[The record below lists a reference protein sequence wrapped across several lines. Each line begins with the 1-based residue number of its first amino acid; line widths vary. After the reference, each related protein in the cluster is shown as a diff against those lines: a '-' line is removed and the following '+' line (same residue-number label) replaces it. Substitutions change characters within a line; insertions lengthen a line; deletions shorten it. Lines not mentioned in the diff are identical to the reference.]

1 MVSVRSGQPLPLRPA
16 GSVEIGPATCLVE
29 DDEGGMTFIWGMASS
44 YWKTGDVVGRR
55 LAAVTLVATRAARHG
70 EVAKAFGVDYD
81 TLRVWRRAWEVE
93 GAEGLRPERRGPKKP
108 SKLTDELGRLIRA
121 ARAEGETLAQIAA
134 TTGVSTDTVRRALS
148 ANAPETPLGSDDDPG
163 ESGGKALEPLA
174 RPEARDLERALAHAG
189 MLAGAPPVIC
199 EGASLPYLGALLV
212 LPALAATGLV
222 EASEKVLGLPKAA
235 FYSLRSLLLSLV
247 FCALLGECRAEGLT
261 RMDPPALG
269 RLIGLDRAPEVKT
282 VRRRMQALADLRRS
296 EELLMALARHHAKAH
311 PDAMGVL
318 YVDGHVRAY
327 HGGADLPR
335 AHLARARIA
344 MAATTDT
351 WLADSAGRAV
361 LVWSCPPGASLTGEL
376 RQAAKAA
383 AELAG
388 PDGHPLICFDRG
400 GWSPATFAELVK
412 MGFDIL
418 TYRKAPLARE
428 PRSAFRSYEV
438 TDAFGHSREYLLADR
453 RVRIYYD
460 RRSHY
465 FACRQVTR
473 LDEVTGHQTQ
483 VLTSRRALETTEV
496 ATTMFARWR
505 EENLF
510 RFMRPRG
517 LDAMDSYAKVEDD
530 PARKVAN
537 PAKTQMRKNLK
548 AARAAIASAKQAAF
562 GACQDGGGVEAE
574 AVKQAEATLA
584 ELKERSKTI
593 PAKVALGEVRPG
605 AMRLDDERKRLH
617 DAVRMATWNAEHTLA
632 AALGAHYTRAED
644 EAHSLLAE
652 AFSASADL
660 EVIGD
665 ELHVRLEALSAPRRS
680 RAIAALC
687 SQLNATETTY
697 PGTELRLVYN
707 VKGY

>member
-1 MVSVRSGQPLPLRPA
+1 MVTVRSGQPLPLRPA
-16 GSVEIGPATCLVE
+16 GSVEIGPAACLVE

-55 LAAVTLVATRAARHG
+55 LAAVTLVATKAARHG

-81 TLRVWRRAWEVE
+81 TLRIWRRAWEADGV
-93 GAEGLRPERRGPKKP
+93 AGLRPDKRGPKKP
-108 SKLTDELGRLIRA
+108 SKLTDELAQLICA
-121 ARAEGETLAQIAA
+121 ARAEGKTLAQIAA
-134 TTGVSTDTVRRALS
+134 GTGVSTDTVRRALS
-148 ANAPETPLGSDDDPG
+148 AETPVGSDGDPDKVP
-163 ESGGKALEPLA
+163 GKALEPLA
-174 RPEARDLERALAHAG
+174 RPEARDAERALAHAG

-199 EGASLPYLGALLV
+199 EGASLPFVGALLI
-212 LPALAATGLV
+212 LPGLAATGLI

-247 FCALLGECRAEGLT
+247 FCALLGEPRAEGLT
-261 RMDPPALG
+261 RMGPPSLG

-282 VRRRMQALADLRRS
+282 IRRRMQALADLERS

-311 PDAMGVL
+311 PEAMGVL

-327 HGGADLPR
+327 HGGADLPQ

-351 WLADSAGRAV
+351 WLADSAGNAV
-361 LVWSCPPGASLTGEL
+361 LVWSSPPGAALTGEL
-376 RQAAKAA
+376 KQAAKAVRDLLGA
-383 AELAG
+383 DAT
-388 PDGHPLICFDRG
+388 PIICFDRG

-418 TYRKAPLARE
+418 TYRKTPLPRE
-428 PRSAFRSYEV
+428 PRSAFRSYKV
-438 TDAFGHSREYLLADR
+438 TDTFGHSCDYLLADR
-453 RVRIYYD
+453 RVRIHYD
-460 RRSHY
+460 RRRHY

-473 LDEVTGHQTQ
+473 LDQASGHQTQ
-483 VLTSRRALETTEV
+483 VLTSRQALETTEV

-530 PARKVAN
+530 PARMVPN
-537 PAKTQMRKNLK
+537 PAKAQMKRKLASARSAV
-548 AARAAIASAKQAAF
+548 AAAKQAAF
-562 GACQDGGGVEAE
+562 AAGDGAEE
-574 AVKQAEATLA
+574 LSVKQAEAALA
-584 ELKERSKTI
+584 ELKIRSKTI
-593 PAKVALGEVRPG
+593 PAKVALGEARPQ

-617 DAVRMATWNAEHTLA
+617 DAVRMATWNAEHALA
-632 AALGAHYTRAED
+632 AALGAHYARAED

-687 SQLNATETTY
+687 AELNATERTY
-697 PGTELRLVYN
+697 PGTELRLVYS